1 MTEKCELKIESRE
14 SVAHKMARDMAL
26 KEQMGNSNNGYS
38 YRKDFL
44 DLYAECLDAS
54 MGRRDFSQQ

>member
-14 SVAHKMARDMAL
+14 SVAHKMTIQIAL
-26 KEQMGNSNNGYS
+26 KEQMGNSNNGDS

-44 DLYAECLDAS
+44 DLYDECLDAS
-54 MGRRDFSQQ
+54 KGLRLRPD